1 MNKKLKPWFI
11 AAIICAGIELLI
23 TLCALFTSSSYELT
37 FGWRTFLMFPW
48 HSYPATAVIWCVC
61 GFIGTAIEIH
71 KDRPRALPIA
81 LSILPVLYVIPIVYM
96 HVTYRPSSIMPGLSG
111 LGIVFAWLNFGFPA
125 IFMIVWDIVLI
136 ILRCRKN
143 YDFHKSSDSR
153 VCFTKRKGVYIAV
166 VILCGLMPVFIVL
179 GVLGYD
185 LYGQISYET
194 ENKNTND
201 EAMMYYNSADE
212 RIDYSN
218 SGDMTE
224 NLFDTPTRRSTALIN
239 YDEMR
244 VSFIFQGY
252 TYQDTLKTYLLEPM
266 TFPPSDDMKF
276 VCPLSGKGK
285 EFKAYYKPGDWPAIA
300 TTTYITVELA
310 DGSLWGVDTG
320 GEVLDFEG
328 SPCPKIAEALEHS
341 DVLIPYGKNS
351 AADGSL
357 FPVYSMGIERN
368 TFGLD
373 HSTMTAYVIYCDGGN
388 TWQDVGYKKDTGEIS
403 VTNFKFEPY
412 EGDTSDFI
420 PQAVVSLGSHDEY
433 IVPFQSSYSNTW
445 GSCAGVLLYTAD
457 GCYLSEEKSYPWYF
471 DFDTSEYALT
481 DDEIA
486 DYMYGEY
493 LNLDTSG
500 NLIVFAKKI
509 GDEKDDWR
517 CAFAAYNYAPGER
530 REILDMKYISLRSA
544 SQIIKHYSQT
554 QQYNVVG
561 VDEIGRVYELHD
573 DDYDY
578 LLRWLGLEETE

>member
-37 FGWRTFLMFPW
+37 FGWGTFLMFPR

-61 GFIGTAIEIH
+61 GFIGTAIEIR

-166 VILCGLMPVFIVL
+166 VILCGLMPVFIAL

-224 NLFDTPTRRSTALIN
+224 KLFDTPTRRSTALIN

-252 TYQDTLKTYLLEPM
+252 TYKDTLKTYLLEPM
-266 TFPPSDDMKF
+266 TFPPYQMYRASRKAVFRKYIGVPSMYLLCTKLYFFGDLTARIGTASTASTPFFNCRQDKSIF
-276 VCPLSGKGK
+276 V
-285 EFKAYYKPGDWPAIA
+285 
-300 TTTYITVELA
+300 
-310 DGSLWGVDTG
+310 
-320 GEVLDFEG
+320 
-328 SPCPKIAEALEHS
+328 
-341 DVLIPYGKNS
+341 
-351 AADGSL
+351 
-357 FPVYSMGIERN
+357 
-368 TFGLD
+368 TFGLQK
-373 HSTMTAYVIYCDGGN
+373 S
-388 TWQDVGYKKDTGEIS
+388 WQFV
-403 VTNFKFEPY
+403 
-412 EGDTSDFI
+412 
-420 PQAVVSLGSHDEY
+420 
-433 IVPFQSSYSNTW
+433 
-445 GSCAGVLLYTAD
+445 
-457 GCYLSEEKSYPWYF
+457 
-471 DFDTSEYALT
+471 
-481 DDEIA
+481 
-486 DYMYGEY
+486 
-493 LNLDTSG
+493 
-500 NLIVFAKKI
+500 
-509 GDEKDDWR
+509 
-517 CAFAAYNYAPGER
+517 AFATKTMYN
-530 REILDMKYISLRSA
+530 I
-544 SQIIKHYSQT
+544 
-554 QQYNVVG
+554 V
-561 VDEIGRVYELHD
+561 
-573 DDYDY
+573 
-578 LLRWLGLEETE
+578 

>member
-37 FGWRTFLMFPW
+37 FGWGTFLMFPW

-61 GFIGTAIEIH
+61 GFIGTAIEIR

-81 LSILPVLYVIPIVYM
+81 LSILPVMYVIPIVYM

-201 EAMMYYNSADE
+201 EVMMYYNSADE

-224 NLFDTPTRRSTALIN
+224 KLFDTPTRRSTALIN

-244 VSFIFQGY
+244 VSFIFQDY

-328 SPCPKIAEALEHS
+328 SPCPNIAEALEHS

-500 NLIVFAKKI
+500 NLIVYAKKI

-530 REILDMKYISLRSA
+530 WEILDMKYISLRSA
-544 SQIIKHYSQT
+544 AQIIKHYSQT

-561 VDEIGRVYELHD
+561 VDEIGRVYELQD